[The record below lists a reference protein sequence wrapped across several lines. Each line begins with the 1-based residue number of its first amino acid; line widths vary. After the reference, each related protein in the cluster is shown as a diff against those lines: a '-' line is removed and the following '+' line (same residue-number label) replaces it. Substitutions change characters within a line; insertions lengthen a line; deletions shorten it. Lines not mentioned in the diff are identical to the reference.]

1 MLLSVT
7 GDRRCRER
15 EAAGSMADGLRSA
28 DRRSTAEALGPQR

>member
-15 EAAGSMADGLRSA
+15 EATGPMADGLRSA